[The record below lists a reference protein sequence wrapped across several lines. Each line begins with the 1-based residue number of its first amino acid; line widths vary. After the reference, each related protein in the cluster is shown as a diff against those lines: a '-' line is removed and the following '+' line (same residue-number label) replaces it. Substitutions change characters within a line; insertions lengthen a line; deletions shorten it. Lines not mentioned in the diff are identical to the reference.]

1 MKPPFPILVLALDE
15 PKRALA
21 LGGVLGRLVQEVP
34 NAAITL
40 VTRSDSAALFAD
52 FAQMEDIIV
61 FDGPV
66 LSLSGF
72 RLWDRIRRREWG
84 LLLDTGPTLWSR
96 FLRARTRAIASDHH
110 ADEPPVETVSRLLKL
125 ERPELPWLPVDAVR
139 ASGAAMFL
147 EDLTGIDGP
156 LLAIAPGGPWQG
168 ARWPAERFSV
178 LATRLM
184 NEDGPL
190 KGARLLILGG
200 EGDREAA
207 TAVRMAAPKA
217 RVIELTGK
225 LDPLTAYAC
234 LKQVSVF
241 IGNDD
246 IWLHLAASANALCF
260 GLYGPSDDRI
270 EAPLGD
276 NVHILR
282 TPRPF
287 EDIRAL
293 DPNLDQAL
301 CHMLDL
307 SVNRVYEAV
316 QSTLS
321 ALNPN
326 AHSPHPETA

>member
-1 MKPPFPILVLALDE
+1 MSRPFPILIIALEE

-21 LGGVLGRLVQEVP
+21 LGGVLARLLQEVP
-34 NAAITL
+34 NAAVTL

-52 FAQMEDIIV
+52 FSHIEAIIP
-61 FDGPV
+61 FDGEV
-66 LSLSGF
+66 MSVAGLKLWWRF
-72 RLWDRIRRREWG
+72 RQREWG

-96 FLRARTRAIASDHH
+96 FLSAKTRAIAPDHH
-110 ADEPPVETVSRLLKL
+110 TGEHPVITASRLLKL
-125 ERPELPWLPVDAVR
+125 EKPELPWLHVAEARAV
-139 ASGAAMFL
+139 GAEFFL
-147 EDLTGIDGP
+147 EDTTEEGGP
-156 LLAIAPGGPWQG
+156 LLAIAPGARWQG
-168 ARWPAERFSV
+168 AQWPAERFSV

-190 KGARLLILGG
+190 KGARLLILGN
-200 EGDREAA
+200 ESDREAA
-207 TAVRMAAPKA
+207 TALRMAAPKA

-234 LKQVSVF
+234 LRQVDVF

-246 IWLHLAASANALCF
+246 IWLHLAAAANVLSF
-260 GLYGPSDDRI
+260 GLYGPSDDRV
-270 EAPLGD
+270 EAPLGN

-282 TPRPF
+282 TPRHF
-287 EDIRAL
+287 EEIRAQ

-316 QSTLS
+316 QTTL
-321 ALNPN
+321 
-326 AHSPHPETA
+326 TASHQAPGLP

>member
-1 MKPPFPILVLALDE
+1 MSRPFPILIFALDE

-40 VTRSDSAALFAD
+40 VTRPDSAPLFAD
-52 FAQMEDIIV
+52 FAQVGTMIPFE
-61 FDGPV
+61 GAP
-66 LSLSGF
+66 LSWAGF
-72 RLWDRIRRREWG
+72 KLWAQLRKQQWG
-84 LLLDTGPTLWSR
+84 LLLDTGPVLWSR
-96 FLRARTRAIASDHH
+96 FLSAKTRAVAPSHH
-110 ADEPPVETVSRLLKL
+110 AEEHPVITASRLLKL
-125 ERPELPWLPVDAVR
+125 DSPELPWLHVSEAR
-139 ASGAAMFL
+139 TAGAAMFL
-147 EDLTGIDGP
+147 DTDSDAEGP
-156 LLAIAPGGPWQG
+156 LLAIAPGASWQG
-168 ARWPAERFSV
+168 AQWPAERFSV

-184 NEDGPL
+184 NEEGPL

-200 EGDREAA
+200 ENDREAA

-234 LKQVSVF
+234 LRQVSVF

-246 IWLHLAASANALCF
+246 IWLHLAAAANVLSF

-270 EAPLGD
+270 EAPLGN
-276 NVHILR
+276 NVRVLR
-282 TPRPF
+282 TPRRF
-287 EDIRAL
+287 EEIRTL
-293 DPNLDQAL
+293 DPNLDQAV

-316 QSTLS
+316 QKTLS
-321 ALNPN
+321 A
-326 AHSPHPETA
+326 S

>member
-1 MKPPFPILVLALDE
+1 MSRPFPILIVALDE

-21 LGGVLGRLVQEVP
+21 LGGVLARLLQEVP
-34 NAAITL
+34 NAAVTL

-52 FAQMEDIIV
+52 FSHIEEILA

-66 LSLSGF
+66 ISPAGLKLWW
-72 RLWDRIRRREWG
+72 RLRQKNWG

-96 FLRARTRAIASDHH
+96 FLSAKTRAIAPDHYARNLH
-110 ADEPPVETVSRLLKL
+110 LPEHPVVMASRLLRL
-125 ERPELPWLPVDAVR
+125 EKPELPWLHVAEAR
-139 ASGAAMFL
+139 GAGAAAFL
-147 EDLTGIDGP
+147 EDTAGEEGP
-156 LLAIAPGGPWQG
+156 LLAIAPGARWQG
-168 ARWPAERFSV
+168 AQWPAERFSV

-190 KGARLLILGG
+190 KGARLLILGN
-200 EGDREAA
+200 ETDREAA
-207 TAVRMAAPKA
+207 TALRMAAPKA
-217 RVIELTGK
+217 RVVELTGK

-234 LKQVSVF
+234 LRQASVF

-246 IWLHLAASANALCF
+246 IWLHLAAAANVLSF
-260 GLYGPSDDRI
+260 GLYGPSDERV
-270 EAPLGD
+270 EAPLGN

-282 TPRPF
+282 TPRHF
-287 EDIRAL
+287 EEIRAQ

-316 QSTLS
+316 QTTLS
-321 ALNPN
+321 A
-326 AHSPHPETA
+326 S